1 MYLVTVAC
9 HLTLYY
15 NNMGTHNERIIDS
28 EFLSASIILLYMYQP
43 KNVYLIINC
52 IILIEGVMNRTIHN
66 IYLYVCMYINRVL
79 SMIKVSVLGG
89 GLVVFEELY
98 NNG

>member
-1 MYLVTVAC
+1 MKKCIPY
-9 HLTLYY
+9 
-15 NNMGTHNERIIDS
+15 
-28 EFLSASIILLYMYQP
+28 
-43 KNVYLIINC
+43 INC

-66 IYLYVCMYINRVL
+66 IFVCVYINRVL

-89 GLVVFEELY
+89 GLVVCEELN

>member
-1 MYLVTVAC
+1 MIAKDPSYLSLQYFMYLVTVAC
-9 HLTLYY
+9 HLTL
-15 NNMGTHNERIIDS
+15 
-28 EFLSASIILLYMYQP
+28 
-43 KNVYLIINC
+43 
-52 IILIEGVMNRTIHN
+52 GVMNRTIHN
-66 IYLYVCMYINRVL
+66 NVCMYINRVL